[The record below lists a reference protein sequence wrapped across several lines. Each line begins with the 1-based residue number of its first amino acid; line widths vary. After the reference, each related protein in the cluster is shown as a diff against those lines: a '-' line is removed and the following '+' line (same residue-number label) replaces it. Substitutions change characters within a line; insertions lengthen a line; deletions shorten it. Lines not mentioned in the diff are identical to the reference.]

1 MVTGAAP
8 ISADVIDFLRICFS
22 IKFIEGYGQTEG
34 SGATCATHCTDLE
47 SGNVGPPMPH
57 AMCKLRDVPS
67 MNYFSTDQPYPR
79 GEICFKGASI
89 FKGYYK
95 EEGKTKETLSADGWC
110 YTGDIGYWDEKG
122 RIRIIDR
129 VKK

>member
-1 MVTGAAP
+1 
-8 ISADVIDFLRICFS
+8 
-22 IKFIEGYGQTEG
+22 
-34 SGATCATHCTDLE
+34 
-47 SGNVGPPMPH
+47 
-57 AMCKLRDVPS
+57 
-67 MNYFSTDQPYPR
+67 MNYLTTDKPYPR

-95 EEGKTKETLSADGWC
+95 QPDKTAETLSADGWC

-122 RIRIIDR
+122 RIKIIDR